1 MHCHTRPP
9 AAAPVQNTPPAQCRD
24 TASAVCAV
32 VDVYSS
38 NWGPCDMLV
47 GHFSN
52 LYFELSEKLSFGF
65 ARAAADTVPV
75 LKDLAGA
82 AAPTFLFFLDGK
94 EVARIV
100 GPRMTEIKA
109 KINELSPKL

>member
-1 MHCHTRPP
+1 
-9 AAAPVQNTPPAQCRD
+9 
-24 TASAVCAV
+24 
-32 VDVYSS
+32 
-38 NWGPCDMLV
+38 MLV